1 MSVAPPANPRDVQ
14 DFQFKLLCRLRV
26 FTGQDGIF
34 TNAVNLVATASKYGL
49 IFVGSPTG
57 IQVISSSSL
66 FGLEHPSGG
75 TGGEITNYPRREVP
89 LPSQP
94 THLSVSCDQ
103 NLLVVA
109 IKKDGCAHA
118 LIYSVPSFVAK
129 NVALVNEV
137 RLSTKVDT
145 SILELTWNPGI
156 PNILAACLSD
166 GSMMA
171 YELKSTGVDISSLPP
186 ATQANCFCWSPKGK
200 QLVVGS
206 EAGTLTQYKPDLKA
220 VKNFSPPNLGSGNVA
235 VVNVLWLSNYQ
246 FAAVYR
252 DKVNKEER
260 PGLLIVNA
268 PKSGP
273 LSFVNYEDICYSGG
287 ELRPPQFYLIHQP
300 LWNILMVASANSM
313 EVGVMGLQED
323 QISWEQWTQEDAARA
338 ELPLSADKQ
347 ETFPVG
353 LGLDTSTQHEIPWG
367 ENQSLTPMP
376 VLHILSHQGVLCL
389 FYAIN
394 LRPGAARICS
404 PPEKLPD
411 ESGLTLF
418 TTASSG
424 DRAMPAI
431 PGDST
436 SKSTEQPGLQSGTG
450 LLAQPGLQSS
460 TGLLAQPGL
469 QSGTGLLAQPGLQS
483 GTGLLAQPGLQ
494 SGTGL
499 LAQPGLQSGT
509 GLLAQPGLQSGTGL
523 LAQPGLQS
531 GTGLLAQPALQSG
544 MGLLA
549 QSGLQSGTGLLA
561 QPGLQSG
568 TGLLAQPGLQS
579 STGLLAQPGLQSGTG
594 LLAQPGLQSGTGL
607 LAQPVSQSGTG
618 LIQSGLQIGTGLTQP
633 GLQSGTTLTQSGLQ
647 SGTVLASED
656 AGIGG
661 LQLNLTQNTSK
672 PSNTFGFGSALSS
685 APASGFGSAVVTSPS
700 TTFGGGLAGF
710 ATPKSTPSMAGL
722 GLGFTGTPTTSFS
735 TAVST
740 QQSINFSSPAAA
752 TKPSFNFLSTSTT
765 ATTTSAGS
773 LKPAQPQAAANFTF
787 AVPAVTSTPIA
798 AETSKPAAVPQMPN
812 VAVKASANFQIS
824 SSSPSVQSSEQTVTI
839 TKVPPAPL
847 KSEAPAVDTKQAT
860 PVTKPAVNNSVFYNA
875 INEEVVHFGREL
887 AELRARIS
895 GISVQVGTEEEKKM
909 LCQKVEV
916 MDNFWRELKDT
927 TQALSVEI
935 HSLKSVL
942 MEAFAWT
949 EEAKSR
955 AQQLT
960 SPMYI
965 HLARSQALDPVSARY
980 AANIKDLVYYV
991 ENQLRQVNEQLDSNW
1006 LEFQESCKP
1015 NVKNKMHIPSLEAVY
1030 QAMVVQ
1036 NNILNK
1042 QRAIMADIA
1051 HRAQEQGR
1059 NTQIPLISS
1068 AVLARVRD
1076 KEAGQLLKG
1085 ETELSRLAENLVKM
1099 KLGTADVPVMSST
1112 RCRRLGRKKE
1122 SLLREMLSQSTVMRV
1137 CPTKPLRSTS
1147 GGISTGKPIL
1157 SRVSESVVSKNASKL
1172 SAGIALTDP
1181 RTISASAPT
1190 ATATSGSN
1198 KQDPSPPQGS
1208 LFLFNS
1214 SKPTELDSTSKN
1226 YAGRGFSVLG
1236 TKPVL
1241 LSKETASST
1250 TVAASSGIFAPP
1262 VDSGKVKP
1270 NIADSTSTKV
1280 SSSNDIPSKASAAEF
1295 SFTSALQ
1302 SGKSST
1308 AGSFSFGMGLSKTP
1322 SVTKL
1327 CDASKRLEDYYE
1339 EITPP
1344 GTPEH
1349 SVKETV
1355 TSTVSNSFTFSFTSN
1370 KSSVAASTPIQKSP
1384 LMSLDSIVAGIGNES
1399 SPLKSS
1405 MKTAVSDTKPV
1416 PSTVASS
1423 ATFSFSSVS
1432 LSQSQQG
1439 GSVLGKVEEPKKPAE
1454 TFKFS
1459 VSASPFSSVA
1469 TSSTAAE
1476 VPQSPSVNL
1485 KTPFLTTFGTQ
1496 NAQGASPP
1504 QTNIFGG
1511 VDAPKQPAPVT
1522 SSAAS
1527 IFAQAT
1533 PMFGSLATGSGSI
1546 FGTTPTTSAASAPV
1560 FSKQSTDA
1568 AQAAVTK
1575 SASESPQ
1582 EKEPVSKDP
1591 IVATTTST
1599 PAENLFSQS
1608 TSLFGNLSMSSGVSS
1623 SKPVGSIFGG
1633 TDTGFSF
1640 GKPSTNTEDN
1650 KAEQTTTDVTETEG
1664 KKSESPA
1671 KETPPAASNTPTS
1684 SLFPQLSASA
1694 DKAEVSES
1702 QPVTTTTAAFGAT
1715 TAFGFSQTKP
1725 LFGSVATPPTST
1737 TTTLTTSSTSTTFS
1751 FSLLTTSPSLFSQ
1764 KTPLFGQPDSS
1775 AAPVTTTGNSFFG
1788 QPICSPTSFGQSGGS
1803 VFGQPAA
1810 TTAAKTNIFGQ
1821 AVPTTTTTP
1830 SVFGQGSTTTTQSI
1844 FGQASSTTPSLF
1856 GQAPAAGSSF
1866 LGGGTTGGFGSKPT
1880 FGQSGGSLFG
1890 QSGSTG
1896 FGTSGGSIFGGGTSG
1911 TSIFGGGTGSAPSGN
1926 LFQPSTGGS
1935 IFGGNTSPSSGTS
1948 TGGAF
1953 SSGMGQSIS
1962 QSGFGSPTAFQSK
1975 PGAFGGSPVFDRGTT
1990 GFGSPPTFGGA
2001 PTFGG
2006 SPTFG
2011 SPGKVFGSSSP
2022 TSSVGFG
2029 STTGQQ
2035 SSTFES
2041 LASQNTMTFG
2051 NLAQTQSQGFGSQ
2064 TQPVF
2069 GAQSQQQST
2078 TFGGSSFSS
2087 WR

>member
-1 MSVAPPANPRDVQ
+1 M
-14 DFQFKLLCRLRV
+14 
-26 FTGQDGIF
+26 T
-34 TNAVNLVATASKYGL
+34 YL
-49 IFVGSPTG
+49 IIKP
-57 IQVISSSSL
+57 

-129 NVALVNEV
+129 NIALVNEV

-394 LRPGAARICS
+394 LRPGAARICL

-531 GTGLLAQPALQSG
+531 GTGLLAQP
-544 MGLLA
+544 
-549 QSGLQSGTGLLA
+549 GLQSGTGLLA

-824 SSSPSVQSSEQTVTI
+824 SSTPSVQSSEQTVTI
-839 TKVPPAPL
+839 TKVPPAPP
-847 KSEAPAVDTKQAT
+847 KSEAPAMDTKQAT

-1015 NVKNKMHIPSLEAVY
+1015 NVNPLTELLLSSTPTALEHSRPRGSFPFLPPLSTFLFLVLTCYGTKIVLQWLKEGKLVINKISQLDPMDLSTNSRNKMHIPSLEAVY

-1172 SAGIALTDP
+1172 SSGIALTDP

-1226 YAGRGFSVLG
+1226 YAGRF
-1236 TKPVL
+1236 
-1241 LSKETASST
+1241 LS
-1250 TVAASSGIFAPP
+1250 FRY
-1262 VDSGKVKP
+1262 
-1270 NIADSTSTKV
+1270 
-1280 SSSNDIPSKASAAEF
+1280 KASPIE
-1295 SFTSALQ
+1295 Q
-1302 SGKSST
+1302 
-1308 AGSFSFGMGLSKTP
+1308 
-1322 SVTKL
+1322 
-1327 CDASKRLEDYYE
+1327 R
-1339 EITPP
+1339 
-1344 GTPEH
+1344 
-1349 SVKETV
+1349 
-1355 TSTVSNSFTFSFTSN
+1355 NSFQHNCGSIQWDICTSSRFRFTSN
-1370 KSSVAASTPIQKSP
+1370 KPSVAASTPIQKSP

-1575 SASESPQ
+1575 SASESSQ

-1671 KETPPAASNTPTS
+1671 KETPPAASNTPTP
-1684 SLFPQLSASA
+1684 SLFPQLSATSA

-1911 TSIFGGGTGSAPSGN
+1911 TSIFGGGTGSTPSGN

-1935 IFGGNTSPSSGTS
+1935 IFGGNTSPSSGAS

-1975 PGAFGGSPVFDRGTT
+1975 P
-1990 GFGSPPTFGGA
+1990 
-2001 PTFGG
+2001 
-2006 SPTFG
+2006 
-2011 SPGKVFGSSSP
+2011 
-2022 TSSVGFG
+2022 VGFG

-2078 TFGGSSFSS
+2078 TFG
-2087 WR
+2087 